1 MRWTT
6 DKPTKPGW
14 HFVQRP
20 EDDHEEMLKLEID
33 DSSETVGEDL
43 SYWLLNDGQGSV
55 TYLAD
60 DPVGTKYAGPIAEPT
75 DEFDFHEYADREIAK
90 NGLSARGFVSVLR
103 LGLAA
108 YEEALRQG
116 AYFPHH

>member
-20 EDDHEEMLKLEID
+20 DDHLMMQELVVD
-33 DSSETVGEDL
+33 GNDGDL
-43 SYWLLNDGQGSV
+43 SHWDEPKHGAI